1 MSSSRF
7 IHRLAAVLGVLD
19 FIVFAKI
26 VMNDIIAYKPTST
39 WEYCSSFWG

>member
-7 IHRLAAVLGVLD
+7 IHLAAVLGVLD